1 MKFLNSCSST
11 LSHLYSDQMKLQ
23 ILQENLS
30 RALINASRFTSAH
43 AQLPVLGNIMLA
55 TKKTKLQVSATNLEI
70 SILISV
76 GAKIEEEGKITV
88 PSKVISEAIS
98 NLDLGLIDLE
108 SQKEEFKVKTQKTN
122 LTISGMNPS
131 DFPKVAESIN
141 PKASISMPRQDLLGA
156 LSTVSFATS
165 IDETRPQLTG
175 VLFLFDKGALT
186 LVATD
191 GFRLSQ
197 NKIRLSENKK
207 LFDKVILPKSVL
219 SEVSRLSPDDVDIV
233 LNFNQ
238 DENQAVFAFTDTILS
253 SRVIEG
259 DFPDFT
265 KIIPKDKNV
274 TVFVEREDILRAVKL
289 ASTFARDS
297 ANIVKIA
304 ISKDTVEISAESS
317 AAGSQKTKIEA
328 KVDGSPL
335 EIAFNYRFLE
345 DFINAVSGPEISMEL
360 SNASAPGVFRDPKDT
375 NFLHLIM
382 PVRIQE

>member
-1 MKFLNSCSST
+1 
-11 LSHLYSDQMKLQ
+11 MKLQ
-23 ILQENLS
+23 ILQEDLS

-43 AQLPVLGNIMLA
+43 AQLPVLGNIMLS
-55 TKKTKLQVSATNLEI
+55 TKKTKLQVLATNLEI

-88 PSKVISEAIS
+88 PAKVISEAIS

-108 SQKEEFKVKTQKTN
+108 SQKEELKVKTQKTN

-175 VLFLFDKGALT
+175 VLFLFEKDALT

-197 NKIRLSENKK
+197 NKIKLSENKK
-207 LFDKVILPKSVL
+207 LFDKIILPKNVL
-219 SEVSRLSPDDVDIV
+219 SEVSRLSPEDSDIV

-238 DENQAVFAFTDTILS
+238 DENQAIFGFTDTVLS
-253 SRVIEG
+253 SRTIEG

-274 TVFVEREDILRAVKL
+274 SVFVEKDDILRAVKL

-297 ANIVKIA
+297 ANVVKVA
-304 ISKDTVEISAESS
+304 IDKDAIEISAESS

-328 KVDGSPL
+328 KVEGPPL

-345 DFINAVSGPEISMEL
+345 EFLNAAVGPEISIEL
-360 SNASAPGVFRDPKDT
+360 SSSSSPGVFRDPK
-375 NFLHLIM
+375 NVKFLHLIM

>member
-1 MKFLNSCSST
+1 
-11 LSHLYSDQMKLQ
+11 MKLQ

-70 SILISV
+70 SILVSV
-76 GAKIEEEGKITV
+76 GAKIEEEGKITT
-88 PSKVISEAIS
+88 PAKVISEVVS
-98 NLDLGLIDLE
+98 NLDSGLINLE
-108 SQKEEFKVKTQKTN
+108 SQKEELKVKTQKTN

-131 DFPKVAESIN
+131 DFPTVTESIN
-141 PKASISMPRQDLLGA
+141 TKTSISIPRQNLLDA
-156 LSTVSFATS
+156 LGTVNFATS

-175 VLFLFDKGALT
+175 VLFLFEKNTLT

-197 NKIRLSENKK
+197 NKIKLSENKK
-207 LFDKVILPKSVL
+207 IFDKVILPKSVL
-219 SEVSRLSPDDVDIV
+219 SEVSRLSLDDSDIV

-238 DENQAVFAFTDTILS
+238 DENQAVFGFTDTILS

-274 TVFVEREDILRAVKL
+274 TVFVDREDILRAVKL
-289 ASTFARDS
+289 AATFARDS
-297 ANIVKIA
+297 ANVVKMA
-304 ISKDTVEISAESS
+304 IGKDVIEISAESS

-328 KVDGSPL
+328 KVEGVPL

-345 DFINAVSGPEISMEL
+345 DFINAVSGPEISIEL
-360 SNASAPGVFRDPKDT
+360 SNASSPGVFRDPKNT